1 MRDVEGLTLSL
12 SSLILHP
19 FVMVA
24 ILERRSLRDFD
35 WPLALLALMIV
46 IFGTWQIH
54 NALPTESY
62 WQKQLIGL
70 GIAIVAMLAVAFTDY
85 RKLVHIAP
93 AFYLFGLFLLA
104 IVLIPGIGMKINGQ
118 RCWIKLPVV
127 GQFQPSEFVK
137 IPTVLM
143 LARYF
148 GRPRV
153 SALTLKETIV
163 GMMILALPVG
173 LILLEPDLGSAITYL
188 PLLGVV
194 LFLSSIRMWIVMS
207 AIVFMMV
214 IAPAA
219 YVVGVKSGALS
230 GYKLER
236 INVILDPENADKR
249 GYGYHTWQ
257 SILTIGKG
265 GLTGT
270 GGSSEY
276 SQSRLKFLPEPHTDF
291 IFSVTA
297 ETTGFLG
304 CILLLMAYALLLS
317 RLITGALRAPDRT
330 GMLVIMAI
338 VGGLAFQLFVN
349 VGMALGMLPVI
360 GVPLPLMSA
369 GLSSV
374 LATFMA
380 IGFAIS
386 VQLRRFVN

>member
-1 MRDVEGLTLSL
+1 
-12 SSLILHP
+12 
-19 FVMVA
+19 MVA
-24 ILERRSLRDFD
+24 ILEKRSLRDFD

-46 IFGTWQIH
+46 VFGTWQIH
-54 NALPTESY
+54 NAQPTESY

-70 GIAIVAMLAVAFTDY
+70 GVAVVTMVAVSFTDY
-85 RKLVHIAP
+85 RKIVHIAP
-93 AFYLFGLFLLA
+93 AFYIFGLALLC

-118 RCWIKLPVV
+118 RCWIKLPVF

-148 GRPRV
+148 GRPR
-153 SALTLKETIV
+153 SGPLTLKEAFV
-163 GMMILALPVG
+163 GVLILALPVG
-173 LILLEPDLGSAITYL
+173 LILLEPDTGQAITYL
-188 PLLGVV
+188 PLLAVV
-194 LFLSSIRMWIVMS
+194 FFLSSIRMWLVVS
-207 AIVFMMV
+207 AIVLMMV
-214 IAPAA
+214 VAPAA
-219 YVVGVKSGALS
+219 YFVGVKTGALS

-249 GYGYHTWQ
+249 SYGYHTWQ
-257 SILTIGKG
+257 SILTVGKG

-270 GGSSEY
+270 GASTEY

-291 IFSVTA
+291 IFAVTA
-297 ETTGFLG
+297 ETTGFVG
-304 CILLLMAYALLLS
+304 GILLLMAYALLLS
-317 RLITGALRAPDRT
+317 RLITGARRAPDRT

-338 VGGLAFQLFVN
+338 TGGLAFQLFIN
-349 VGMALGMLPVI
+349 VGMALGLLPVI

-374 LATFMA
+374 LATFIA

>member
-1 MRDVEGLTLSL
+1 M
-12 SSLILHP
+12 
-19 FVMVA
+19 MVA
-24 ILERRSLRDFD
+24 ILEKRSLRDFD
-35 WPLALLALMIV
+35 WILALLALMIV
-46 IFGTWQIH
+46 VFGTWQIH
-54 NALPTESY
+54 NAQPTESY

-70 GIAIVAMLAVAFTDY
+70 GIAVVAMLAIAFTDY

-93 AFYLFGLFLLA
+93 AFYIFGLVLLA
-104 IVLIPGIGMKINGQ
+104 IVLVPGIGLKINGQ
-118 RCWIKLPVV
+118 RCWIKLPVL

-143 LARYF
+143 LARFF
-148 GRPRV
+148 GRPRS
-153 SALTLKETIV
+153 SALTVKEMIL
-163 GMMILALPVG
+163 GFMILALPLG
-173 LILLEPDLGSAITYL
+173 LILLEPDMGQAITYL
-188 PLLGVV
+188 PLLAVV
-194 LFLSSIRMWIVMS
+194 FFLSSIRMWIVTAALILS
-207 AIVFMMV
+207 IVG
-214 IAPAA
+214 APAA
-219 YVVGVKSGALS
+219 YYVGVKSGVLS

-257 SILTIGKG
+257 SILTVGKG
-265 GLTGT
+265 GLSGAGT
-270 GGSSEY
+270 SSEY
-276 SQSRLKFLPEPHTDF
+276 SQSGLKFLPEPHTDF
-291 IFSVTA
+291 IFAVTA

-304 CILLLMAYALLLS
+304 CITLLLAYALLLS
-317 RLITGALRAPDRT
+317 RLITGARRAPDRT

-338 VGGLAFQLFVN
+338 TGGLAFQLFVN

-374 LATFMA
+374 LATFIA